1 MLKAQVFSAKGIK
14 AGEISLPSFNQ
25 EKPNMVLLSQA
36 MRVYEDRTHPGLSKV
51 QTRAEVNRTKKKV
64 YRQKGTG
71 GARHGARSAPIYVGG
86 GVAHGPKGVKRRLI
100 LPAKIIRQALRS
112 AMSLKGKSGE
122 LFVISGVKTIK
133 KTKDVKALL
142 EKIGKSLGKDVKRAT
157 FVLSPE
163 NKEVKRAMAN
173 IKGVNAVSIFNVNA
187 YSVYTGGI
195 ILVDKDGLEAKR
207 PQKIEEKEEVAETK
221 KTVKKVAKSQTSKKT
236 KPAASPRKV
245 AKKLK

>member
-1 MLKAQVFSAKGIK
+1 MKLPTYSLKGIK
-14 AGEISLPSFNQ
+14 KDSLNLPKVFEQDLNL
-25 EKPNMVLLSQA
+25 NLLAQA
-36 MRVYEDRTHPGLSKV
+36 VRIYNDRLHPGRGKTK
-51 QTRAEVNRTKKKV
+51 TRGEVSASTRKI

-86 GVAHGPKGVKRRLI
+86 GVAHGPKGIKRRLT
-100 LPAKIIRQALRS
+100 LPRKIARKALKT
-112 AMSLKGKSGE
+112 AFTLKGKSGE
-122 LFVISGVKTIK
+122 LFVVSGLNSLK
-133 KTKDVKALL
+133 KTKDVQGLL
-142 EKIGKSLGKDVKRAT
+142 DKIGKFVGRDVKRVVFA
-157 FVLSPE
+157 LSPQNYE
-163 NKEVKRAMAN
+163 AKRAMAN